1 MSGCCEKNNRW
12 LWEDG
17 SQPIA
22 ILDRKLGHKYH
33 YVRGTLTGRRLTTLR
48 SISRQPTDKRHVS
61 TVSPDWLRPDLS
73 ERIQDSALIIPVGS
87 VAFLEGGRGGG
98 KDRRQSRPPR
108 TGANPPPSP
117 SHGWLWGVDSDR
129 SQRPVMQDGCETTVP
144 PGSCRTTPATPRTCP
159 HHAFVA
165 RASCTG
171 QMCVVGGRHEPSSL
185 SSCL

>member
-48 SISRQPTDKRHVS
+48 SISRQPTDERHVS
-61 TVSPDWLRPDLS
+61 AVSPDWLRPDFS
-73 ERIQDSALIIPVGS
+73 ARIQDSALIVPAGS
-87 VAFLEGGRGGG
+87 VAFLEGGRGG
-98 KDRRQSRPPR
+98 KDGRQLRPPR
-108 TGANPPPSP
+108 AGANGPLRLLVVGSGR
-117 SHGWLWGVDSDR
+117 STATGRNDR
-129 SQRPVMQDGCETTVP
+129 SCKTAVRHPCRQARAALRQRLPELAH
-144 PGSCRTTPATPRTCP
+144 TTPLLL
-159 HHAFVA
+159 A
-165 RASCTG
+165 RLVPGRRAW
-171 QMCVVGGRHEPSSL
+171 VGGRHEPSSL